1 MLSSSKECF
10 FIKLKMKK
18 NWGWREIRVKK
29 FFSYKSKGMFS
40 LHFIVTLTRNNYFV
54 ILIDSFQKQH
64 PGKQPG
70 EFDSM
75 VSPSYNSYISNK
87 SENWMQAL
95 SIIIIWVISCNVWH
109 CTDSK
114 MDVHLENTHHGH
126 CTAYLM
132 QNQNSKQY
140 NIFSTKITNALSRSY
155 EQG

>member
-10 FIKLKMKK
+10 FIKLKMKN
-18 NWGWREIRVKK
+18 NWGWRKIRVKK
-29 FFSYKSKGMFS
+29 LFSYKSKGMFS
-40 LHFIVTLTRNNYFV
+40 LHFIVSLTRNNCFL

-75 VSPSYNSYISNK
+75 VSPSYNSLKTLKI
-87 SENWMQAL
+87 ECRPCL
-95 SIIIIWVISCNVWH
+95 SLLLRLSPAMVDI

-114 MDVHLENTHHGH
+114 MDVQLEITFALPNYIM

-132 QNQNSKQY
+132 QKSKLKTVWFFFY
-140 NIFSTKITNALSRSY
+140 KNYKCY
-155 EQG
+155 E